1 MPVPNA
7 VRPPA
12 SRVPLPGRPAALQVP
27 ERRPERL
34 WRAVVLAALL
44 AVTALPVTRQ
54 DEARAAGGRPA
65 GPLVPAAGFYVGAY
79 TKSTEGY
86 GEDKQRAAI
95 EELESH
101 LGRRLHIDHHFYEW
115 SKAFPS
121 QSEPWD
127 VQNGRIPM
135 ISWNGAGVQ
144 SSAIAAGS
152 YDGMIVSRA
161 EAVKALGKPVF
172 IRWFWEMDGNKKAQW
187 AEGPEQYKAAWKR
200 IVDIFRAKGA
210 TNAVWVWCP
219 NASAFDDGE
228 ALAWYPGAGYV
239 DWICADGYN
248 FAPNRPGDRWRNFDE
263 IFVHFYEEGAKLN
276 KPMMIG
282 EVGVL
287 EDPNAP
293 GAKGAWFHYAH
304 DVMAQK
310 YPAIAALVYF
320 NADSTT
326 NGVYFDWRVQTSEE
340 SYEGFRYLFTGPA
353 PVPQAP
359 RATSPPATS
368 APVTSPPA
376 TSPPATAPRPVTPR
390 PVTPRPVT
398 PKPVTVTPAAPPPP
412 ATSPARQPSPRLT
425 WVLSMLRHL
434 DSTTVA
440 S

>member
-1 MPVPNA
+1 VWRALA
-7 VRPPA
+7 V
-12 SRVPLPGRPAALQVP
+12 AALV
-27 ERRPERL
+27 
-34 WRAVVLAALL
+34 AA
-44 AVTALPVTRQ
+44 AALPVAGRE
-54 DEARAAGGRPA
+54 EAKAAGGRPA

-115 SKAFPS
+115 TKEFPS

-127 VQNGRIPM
+127 IQNGRIPM

-144 SSAIAAGS
+144 SSAIAAGQH
-152 YDGMIVSRA
+152 DGLIFARA
-161 EAVKALGKPVF
+161 NAVKALGQPVF

-187 AEGPEQYKAAWKR
+187 AEGPDNYKKAWTR
-200 IVDIFRAKGA
+200 IVDIFRGVGA

-219 NASAFDDGE
+219 NASAFDDGK
-228 ALAWYPGAGYV
+228 ALAWYPGPHYV

-263 IFVHFYEEGAKLN
+263 IFVHFYEQGAKLN

-282 EVGVL
+282 EFGVL
-287 EDPNAP
+287 ENNP
-293 GAKGAWFHYAH
+293 GDKGNWFHYAH
-304 DVMAQK
+304 DVLAQK

-320 NADSTT
+320 NADSEQ
-326 NGVYFDWRVQTSEE
+326 GGIQFDWRVQTSPE

-359 RATSPPATS
+359 
-368 APVTSPPA
+368 PA
-376 TSPPATAPRPVTPR
+376 TSPPAPTTTAPPATAPPTTAAPRPVTPR

-398 PKPVTVTPAAPPPP
+398 PKPAAVTPAAKPPP
-412 ATSPARQPSPRLT
+412 AAAPARQPSSRLT
-425 WVLSMLRHL
+425 WVLSLLRHL
-434 DSTTVA
+434 DAITV
-440 S
+440 SS